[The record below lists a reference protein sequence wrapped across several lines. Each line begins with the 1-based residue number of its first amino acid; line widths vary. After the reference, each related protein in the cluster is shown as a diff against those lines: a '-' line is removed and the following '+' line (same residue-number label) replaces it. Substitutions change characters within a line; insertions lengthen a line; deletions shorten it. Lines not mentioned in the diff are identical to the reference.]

1 MKTHSNCGSARGH
14 CGVRTLHPAWGMRTA
29 VVFIDTGGRHLVAS
43 ISEESVP
50 SRSQGFV
57 TLSWFVLVVNHS
69 SVSVRED
76 RIARTF

>member
-1 MKTHSNCGSARGH
+1 MKTHSNSGSARGH
-14 CGVRTLHPAWGMRTA
+14 CGVRTIHPAWSMRTA

-57 TLSWFVLVVNHS
+57 TLSWFALVVNHS